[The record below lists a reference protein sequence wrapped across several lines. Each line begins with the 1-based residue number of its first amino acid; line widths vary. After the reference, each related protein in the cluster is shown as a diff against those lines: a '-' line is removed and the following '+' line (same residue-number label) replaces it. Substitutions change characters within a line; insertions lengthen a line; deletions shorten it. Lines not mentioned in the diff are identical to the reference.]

1 MVKIIS
7 AKDYLMQLKRA
18 IDSLDLSDFDSI
30 ISALLKAYKENSQ
43 IFIMG
48 NGGSAS
54 LASHFAC
61 DLSKGTLQNAYD
73 DKEKRLRVISLTD
86 NTALMTAY
94 SNDLGYEHVFSQ
106 QLKSLVNEGDV
117 VIGIS
122 ASGNSKNVINA
133 ISLAK
138 KSKAVTIGLLGFD
151 GGKLKEIVDFKIWVK
166 NNNYGIV
173 EDVHSS
179 LQHMICF
186 EVKEKIGQRDIKE

>member
-1 MVKIIS
+1 MP
-7 AKDYLMQLKRA
+7 AKDYLVQLKRA
-18 IDSLDLSDFDSI
+18 IDSADLSDFDDI
-30 ISALLKAYKENSQ
+30 ISALLKAYKDNSQ

-61 DLSKGTLQNAYD
+61 DLSKGTLQNVHD
-73 DKEKRLRVISLTD
+73 DNEKRFRVISLTD
-86 NTALMTAY
+86 NIALMTAY

-106 QLKSLVNEGDV
+106 QLKNLVNEGDV

-138 KSKAVTIGLLGFD
+138 KSKAVSIGLLGFD
-151 GGKLKEIVDFKIWVK
+151 GGKLKEIVDLKLWVNK
-166 NNNYGIV
+166 DNYGIV

-186 EVKEKIGQRDIKE
+186 AVKERVRQGI